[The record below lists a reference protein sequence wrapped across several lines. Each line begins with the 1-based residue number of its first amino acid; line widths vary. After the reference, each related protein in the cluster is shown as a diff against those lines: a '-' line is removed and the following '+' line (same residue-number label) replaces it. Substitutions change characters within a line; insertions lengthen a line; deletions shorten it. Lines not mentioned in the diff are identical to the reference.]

1 MLFRSQ
7 EVFLNSLLSAF
18 TTDAVNIMSNLAFTA
33 LQIPERLLAGGVG
46 AVRRTITGDTT
57 GVEAF
62 EAVDMLHGYYS
73 GLMSAA
79 VLAGRAMKTGEPQ
92 SSLTSKLDARTMKA
106 ITAENLGLGDAT
118 GGLKYLARG
127 VDAIGTAVRIPGRF
141 LMTEDEFFKAWNSS
155 AQKHALAR
163 RMMRQNIRNGMSPED
178 AKAMYRAEILDPSR
192 ETVEGVRDFA
202 ETVTFTKDLD
212 GFLANVGVTMSH
224 PLLKIFLPFYKTPT
238 NIVLQVMARTP
249 LGMLS
254 PGMRKLFESGD
265 KADFDIAVSRVALG
279 SAFMG
284 MFAMAADTG
293 SDADTIIT
301 GSGPQSKGS
310 QAAWRRSGFQ
320 PYSIC
325 ARKEN
330 SEQYDCVSYARFEPI
345 SALMAMAADYTDYSR
360 YSNDTSELEQLA
372 SALSTAA
379 ANYSGQLPMVQG
391 MTAMTE
397 VIGNKYDETTNRLV
411 KAVDLAAKTFGQA
424 TYGAV
429 LSPAIIAS
437 IERMNDPR
445 MSNTRPDPNLPM
457 GVRGFYEALNKMKAR
472 NPFFS
477 DQVPRRYNNWN
488 EEMTA
493 GQGNAFDLFSPIRV
507 KSAEYKDVD
516 RAMVEMSHF
525 LGNKLTFNFKSVDG
539 VKLTAEQE
547 NEFIRFFNEVTFG
560 GDTVLDELNDTVNKS
575 YYDRQSLEEKADTL
589 QEIITMYRQQAKEEL
604 MLEFPELQDK
614 IDFNNLPYEERQE
627 LKEFGEAPG

>member
-1 MLFRSQ
+1 MDVWQ
-7 EVFLNSLLSAF
+7 EIFLNSLLSAF

-106 ITAENLGLGDAT
+106 ITAENLGLGEAT

-163 RMMRQNIRNGMSPED
+163 RMMRQNIRNGMSPAD

-310 QAAWRRSGFQ
+310 KAAWRRSGFQ

-345 SALMAMAADYTDYSR
+345 SALMAMAADYTEYSR

-391 MTAMTE
+391 MTSLTE

-411 KAVDLAAKTFGQA
+411 NAVDLAAKTFGQA

-429 LSPAIIAS
+429 LSPAIMAS

-445 MSNTRPDPNLPM
+445 MSNTRPDPNLPI

-547 NEFIRFFNEVTFG
+547 NEFIRYFNEVTIG
-560 GDTVLDELNDTVNKS
+560 RDNVLQELNDTVNKP
-575 YYDRQSLEEKADTL
+575 YYQRYSLEQKAKAL
-589 QEIITMYRQQAKEEL
+589 QDIITHYRQEAKEEL
-604 MLEFPELQDK
+604 MMQFPELRDK
-614 IDFNNLPYEERQE
+614 IDYNNLPYEKRRE
-627 LKEFGEAPG
+627 LKELGEAP